1 MTLLT
6 VFLHQVNVAFQ
17 LFMASQ
23 FIRGQAAGILTAL
36 IKEVTNQRPHPLA
49 PLHITQNT
57 PTGGILSN
65 NLATKSIQELF
76 YLKNHWCKRKKKCF
90 YLNQFLPQKN
100 CDIQICEHCKFFQIG
115 CEKDMNRKWT
125 FKFFF
130 WLCTIP
136 SLFFYYPVC
145 FIQRILK
152 RRSEFWPF
160 FYWKHLQ
167 KFSL

>member
-1 MTLLT
+1 
-6 VFLHQVNVAFQ
+6 
-17 LFMASQ
+17 MASQ

-65 NLATKSIQELF
+65 NLATKIHSRAILPQKPLMQE
-76 YLKNHWCKRKKKCF
+76 KKKCF

-125 FKFFF
+125 FKIFF
-130 WLCTIP
+130 
-136 SLFFYYPVC
+136 
-145 FIQRILK
+145 
-152 RRSEFWPF
+152 
-160 FYWKHLQ
+160 
-167 KFSL
+167 